1 MSVNSAETRQT
12 QHHPDRIL
20 DLILKI
26 LRRGKTEVN
35 AVPGGSVELERED
48 DVIGVADL
56 TDEAALRAQVAL
68 EHVVGGEL

>member
-1 MSVNSAETRQT
+1 M
-12 QHHPDRIL
+12 
-20 DLILKI
+20 